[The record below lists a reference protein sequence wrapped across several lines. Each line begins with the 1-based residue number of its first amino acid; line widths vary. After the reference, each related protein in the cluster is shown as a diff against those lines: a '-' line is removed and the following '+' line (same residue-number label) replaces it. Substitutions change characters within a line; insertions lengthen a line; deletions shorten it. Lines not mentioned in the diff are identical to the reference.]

1 MRQHLMKSN
10 ENVGERLDLLRKI
23 VRGACELSEPLV
35 EQIGSTTIRV
45 RYDGAAKSAW
55 LEQLDGGAATEL
67 AQRDGILVCVVC
79 VPSGY
84 QRICL

>member
-1 MRQHLMKSN
+1 MRTW
-10 ENVGERLDLLRKI
+10 ENVQI
-23 VRGACELSEPLV
+23 CCEKLFEELAKLSEPLV

-67 AQRDGILVCVVC
+67 AQRDGILVRVVC